1 MGRNKPCYFKS
12 SRYHLTI
19 KRNSLNVICFLLS
32 NSNPN
37 QTANKWLLYI
47 IIIITWSKEP
57 DHDKLPEA
65 TQQINLDFSRLLDL
79 MFCAWQRDVIRPFG
93 LSYYHIQD
101 PLIIRR
107 SLMHDSSN
115 TAIPDMQ
122 RIQLFLCFF
131 SSGKNKM
138 DSYGAPVWRGQPRG
152 CVFASI

>member
-1 MGRNKPCYFKS
+1 MMGRNKPCYFKS

-37 QTANKWLLYI
+37 QTANKWLIYI

-65 TQQINLDFSRLLDL
+65 DQQINLDFSRLLDL

-93 LSYYHIQD
+93 LSYYDIQD
-101 PLIIRR
+101 PLIIMKIYQN
-107 SLMHDSSN
+107 LHCLPFKLN
-115 TAIPDMQ
+115 
-122 RIQLFLCFF
+122 LFFGGGGTLL
-131 SSGKNKM
+131 K
-138 DSYGAPVWRGQPRG
+138 R
-152 CVFASI
+152 

>member
-101 PLIIRR
+101 PLIIRKIYQN
-107 SLMHDSSN
+107 LHCLPFKLN
-115 TAIPDMQ
+115 
-122 RIQLFLCFF
+122 LFL
-131 SSGKNKM
+131 GGRG
-138 DSYGAPVWRGQPRG
+138 DSFKTLTR
-152 CVFASI
+152 